1 MRIPSSATCFLCK
14 AAQLCAGRA
23 QTFDNCR
30 DNPVANCVF
39 GGVPF
44 HGRAVFPTLCSQ
56 ESALLVSCLSL
67 EFSQSFCGRE
77 VCLGTIDEGHSCAS
91 SQSLQEGLFLIVF
104 GCRIRSRLPDFLLDV
119 FLLDMEESGETTLQ
133 VREDGMN
140 ECKTAK

>member
-1 MRIPSSATCFLCK
+1 MDDTEHENSIEFRVGSTCFLWK

-30 DNPVANCVF
+30 DDLVANCVF

-67 EFSQSFCGRE
+67 EFSQSFCGE
-77 VCLGTIDEGHSCAS
+77 
-91 SQSLQEGLFLIVF
+91 
-104 GCRIRSRLPDFLLDV
+104 RSV
-119 FLLDMEESGETTLQ
+119 
-133 VREDGMN
+133 
-140 ECKTAK
+140 